1 MMKAFE
7 STNLPFLREDCE
19 KEFAQPMGTRIFGRA
34 QDLYHELAAQAD
46 DKGNP
51 AIAEHLRG
59 KLLPAMAYYKALLA
73 EGIPKNNALA
83 AVRRETQKAAL
94 IKKESSARMVRIPF
108 AFLVYRM
115 GVKSHM
121 RMNFPME
128 GWETEWVSNSAR
140 EIHFNLHRCL
150 YWDLCRQQGCPEL
163 CTVYCENDITAF
175 SGLLPKI
182 RFERSGTLGEGAAC
196 CDFHFINGKYAS
208 RD

>member
-34 QDLYHELAAQAD
+34 QELYHELAAQAD

-73 EGIPKNNALA
+73 EGIPKNDALA

-94 IKKESSARMVRIPF
+94 IKKESSARMLRIPF
-108 AFLVYRM
+108 AFLV
-115 GVKSHM
+115 
-121 RMNFPME
+121 
-128 GWETEWVSNSAR
+128 
-140 EIHFNLHRCL
+140 
-150 YWDLCRQQGCPEL
+150 
-163 CTVYCENDITAF
+163 
-175 SGLLPKI
+175 
-182 RFERSGTLGEGAAC
+182 
-196 CDFHFINGKYAS
+196 
-208 RD
+208 